1 MPRMT
6 KIELNSLVNN
16 EIDDA
21 YGAYDGD
28 LSGEIA
34 ENIDFYL
41 GEPFGNEEDGKSR
54 VISRDV
60 MDVIEWIMPS
70 LMRVFTSNERAVVFD
85 PVEPGDEDAAK
96 QETDIVNHVFYKEND
111 GFVNIYTWFKDAL
124 LAKNGIMKVWW
135 DPSKDTERE
144 EYKGL
149 SDGELEYLLSN
160 PDVDPIEHSEDGGL
174 HDITLIR
181 TMNDGSAR
189 IKPIPYEEFLI
200 SKDADCILPSE
211 ARFCA
216 HKTFKTRSDLI
227 EMGFSKKKVNNLQKF
242 HAKTWLDNEVRLSR
256 DYLTDDQF
264 SQDSNHSQT
273 ELIEVYEC
281 YYKVDFDGDGIAELR
296 QITIAGGEIFI
307 NEPADRVPFIAITP
321 VILTHKFYG
330 LSIADM
336 VKDIQLIKST
346 LMRQILDNTYLA
358 NNSRTVVQDGLVNL
372 DDLLTSRSGGVIRS
386 LGRPA
391 DAVMPFPYNP
401 LPPQTM
407 DVLGM
412 MDNMRKERTGVSQ
425 DSMGLEGNVLAHG
438 RTGVINQ
445 SFDMAR
451 MRTELIARI
460 FAEVGMKPLMRELHA
475 ILQKNQNKAKV
486 AQIRGEWVDVKP
498 DEWRCRY
505 NMTVNVGL
513 GTGNKDRQMAM
524 INQILAMQEKLLATG
539 RGITE
544 GNVYNALEKLV
555 EFAGL
560 GDVNQY
566 FTDPSTQPPPSDE
579 PSTEEKMAQ
588 AQLQLAQLQIEN
600 GRTEAE
606 TNRQEAIWRH
616 EEKMKELID
625 KDQRERYKIELEY
638 QRNIPGGLN
647 VV

>member
-1 MPRMT
+1 MT
-6 KIELNSLVNN
+6 KIELNALVKH
-16 EIDDA
+16 ELESA

-41 GEPFGNEEDGKSR
+41 GEPFGNEEEGKSS

-85 PVEPGDEDAAK
+85 PVEPSDEEAAK
-96 QETDIVNHVFYKEND
+96 QETDIINHVFYKEND
-111 GFVNIYTWFKDAL
+111 GFLNIYTWFKDAL
-124 LAKNGIMKVWW
+124 LSKNGILKVWW
-135 DPSKDTERE
+135 DPTKKTERE

-149 SDGELEYLLSN
+149 SDSELEILLSH
-160 PDVDPIEHSEDGGL
+160 PDVDPIEHSEEGGL
-174 HDITLIR
+174 HDLTVLR
-181 TMNDGSAR
+181 TVNNGCAR
-189 IKPIPYEEFLI
+189 VKPIPYEEFLV
-200 SKDADCILPSE
+200 SKDADCVLMQD

-216 HKTFKTRSDLI
+216 HKTLKTRSDLI
-227 EMGFSKKKVNNLQKF
+227 EMGFSKKKINKLPQF
-242 HAKTWLDNEVRLSR
+242 HSKTWIDNEVRLSR

-264 SQDSNHSQT
+264 SQDSNHTQT
-273 ELIEVYEC
+273 ELIEIHEC
-281 YYKVDFDGDGIAELR
+281 YYRVDFDGDGIAELR
-296 QITIAGGEIFI
+296 QITLAGDEILL

-330 LSIADM
+330 MSVADM

-346 LMRQILDNTYLA
+346 LMRQVLDNTYLA
-358 NNSRTVVQDGLVNL
+358 NNSRTVVQDGMVNL
-372 DDLLTSRSGGVIRS
+372 DDLLTSRSGGIVRT
-386 LGRPA
+386 LGRPS
-391 DAVMPFPYNP
+391 DVTMPLPYNP

-407 DVLGM
+407 EVLGM
-412 MDNMRKERTGVSQ
+412 MDTMRKERTGVSQ
-425 DSMGLEGNVLAHG
+425 DSMGLESNVLAHG

-445 SFDMAR
+445 SYDMAR

-460 FAEVGMKPLMRELHA
+460 FAEIGMKPLMRELHA
-475 ILQKNQNKAKV
+475 ILQKNQNKPKWV
-486 AQIRGEWVDVKP
+486 QLRGKWVEVRP
-498 DEWRCRY
+498 DEWKCRY

-524 INQILAMQEKLLATG
+524 ISQILAMQEKLLPTG

-544 GNVYNALEKLV
+544 QNVYNALEKLV

-566 FTDPSTQPPPSDE
+566 FTDPSTQPPPSNE
-579 PSTEEKMAQ
+579 PSTEERMAMAQ
-588 AQLQLAQLQIEN
+588 IELAQQDIQS
-600 GRTEAE
+600 RRAEAE

-616 EEKMKELID
+616 EEKMKDLID

-638 QRNIPGGLN
+638 QRNIPGGLSA
-647 VV
+647 V